1 MSERSSWHISPKG
14 NPSATSP
21 KGNPSATRFRP
32 ALLPRA
38 IIDVNANGLAV
49 KPQSV
54 QLFHRLLHPS
64 AGRKIDVARL
74 VAALPAPVLGQ
85 PQVPFSMHEVGDFS
99 PFDRGR
105 QIVDDEAILVRFSFI
120 RRRLPA
126 L

>member
-1 MSERSSWHISPKG
+1 MFCSFYFENEEKKLAKSSGMSLIFP
-14 NPSATSP
+14 
-21 KGNPSATRFRP
+21 FRP
-32 ALLPRA
+32 AFLPRA
-38 IIDVNANGLAV
+38 IIDVDTNGLSV
-49 KPQSV
+49 QLQSV